1 MDTRPYE
8 HVYSLLSLGDDLP
21 TEDLGVQDYPMKIG
35 EEEQIAPLANSDT
48 ATLLEVLIT
57 AQEL

>member
-1 MDTRPYE
+1 
-8 HVYSLLSLGDDLP
+8 
-21 TEDLGVQDYPMKIG
+21 MKIG
-35 EEEQIAPLANSDT
+35 EEEQIAPLANGDT

>member
-1 MDTRPYE
+1 
-8 HVYSLLSLGDDLP
+8 
-21 TEDLGVQDYPMKIG
+21 MKIG